1 MGDNIKELP
10 NEEHPFQVKMKEW
23 FEVNQEIY
31 SKFKDKIQSVLKDS
45 LSGND
50 KELIDDKMAAFQ
62 NTILEVLD
70 KEDGTLDELTE
81 RFTAAI
87 TDGNVL
93 AYCLYC
99 YLELDNGFE
108 EIADTMTDLELPV
121 DAKYAKDGIK
131 AYLQDKR
138 RETQEAVNK
147 DLNLLGLRRWH
158 YDHPKDYQEF
168 INLFAKAYDGDM
180 SFFIKGMSYL
190 TEMLSLDG
198 IEGIPEL
205 LESLCPGTESYNKAQ
220 FSNNN
225 QQVHERLKDLFAS
238 TLNQETVKQ
247 KLLHN
252 NPFMCSTFYWMIF
265 DDGFV
270 KMGDLLS
277 KTMMGDGS
285 SIWQKSFGGQFMR
298 SLMLTSFEKASYTK
312 GAWKT
317 MSKNGVAKGI
327 VSSTLQEANGRR
339 GRKQVSVLLEEML
352 MPPHAEL
359 FTKEIRDILTEWMET
374 NGTDSILAYLFAAL
388 TSCNLLNDS
397 YNYRT
402 FHTAILEKF
411 PDFGFKSGILEKF
424 PDFGFKSG
432 FDWAEA
438 LYNAIINE
446 HGYDYNLSLSEKTVT
461 KGKEQANLIG
471 IRLRTLLSSDVY

>member
-339 GRKQVSVLLEEML
+339 GRKQVSVLLEEMF

-359 FTKEIRDILTEWMET
+359 FTKEIRNILTEWMET

-411 PDFGFKSGILEKF
+411 PDFGFKSG
-424 PDFGFKSG
+424 

-446 HGYDYNLSLSEKTVT
+446 YGYDYNLSLSEKTVT

-471 IRLRTLLSSDVY
+471 IRLRTLLSLDVY